1 MSWGDPQNEL
11 VQPPRGPLVKVVAF
25 GVLLIALALVFTPNA
40 ATPSEAVDA
49 VSRGMAD
56 LGAPTW
62 LSDPVLWERVLN
74 VLLFFPL
81 GFFGMLWAPRLRLI
95 GWTSVGF
102 VLSGSIE
109 FVQAVL
115 LPARDGSVGD
125 ILTNTAGAFLGAFSM
140 HLLRVR
146 RPRAVKR

>member
-1 MSWGDPQNEL
+1 M
-11 VQPPRGPLVKVVAF
+11 VAF

-40 ATPSEAVDA
+40 AAPNDAVDA
-49 VSRGMAD
+49 VSRGVAD

-81 GFFGMLWAPRLRLI
+81 GLFGMLWAPRLRVV
-95 GWTSVGF
+95 GWTSAGF
-102 VLSGSIE
+102 LLSGSIE

-115 LPARDGSVGD
+115 LPARDGSVSD
-125 ILTNTAGAFLGAFSM
+125 IVTNTAGAFLGALTM
-140 HLLRVR
+140 HLVR
-146 RPRAVKR
+146 SRRAGSVDVGRAR